1 MFSFD
6 PLAMLALGSFD
17 PLAMLALGFSR
28 ERHVRVVAI
37 VALHPVPAAVGG
49 EEFANWHF
57 VGF

>member
-6 PLAMLALGSFD
+6 PLAMLALGF
-17 PLAMLALGFSR
+17 PR
-28 ERHVRVVAI
+28 ERHVGVVAI